1 MGKRKDG
8 EENGM
13 RNMNKREKIG
23 GDINEMRE
31 KREEMG
37 TVYMKRD

>member
-1 MGKRKDG
+1 
-8 EENGM
+8 M
-13 RNMNKREKIG
+13 RNMKKREKMG

-37 TVYMKRD
+37 TVYTKWD